1 MQRIALEFGF
11 LFEIRRIFEILLLLD
26 NNNNNNNKHPMKKSA
41 TTYRTEAFTSNILFA
56 C

>member
-1 MQRIALEFGF
+1 MYCIRIWIFIWNPTN
-11 LFEIRRIFEILLLLD
+11 IRNSIIVFDSPI
-26 NNNNNNNKHPMKKSA
+26 KHPMKKSA